1 MEGRGKIKYNDGSEY
16 IGDFKR
22 NKKHGYGLW
31 VSCNNSQYEGYW
43 FEGQRDGEG
52 VFVTIQGERKPK
64 RF

>member
-43 FEGQRDGEG
+43 FEG
-52 VFVTIQGERKPK
+52 
-64 RF
+64 